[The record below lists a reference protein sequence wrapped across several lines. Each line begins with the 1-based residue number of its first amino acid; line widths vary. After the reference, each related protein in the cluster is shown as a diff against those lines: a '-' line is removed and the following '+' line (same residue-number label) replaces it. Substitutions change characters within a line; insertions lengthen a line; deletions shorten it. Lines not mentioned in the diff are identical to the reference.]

1 MLNVI
6 VTGGSRGLGLAIAAT
21 LAKGGYRVIAIA
33 RAEGEELRAAIEG
46 LGSADKE
53 RLSFLPFDLSDTHN
67 IGAMVSRLRKQY
79 GPIYGLVN
87 NAGIGTA
94 GVLAMMRE
102 EQIEALTNLNVNAP
116 IILTKYSVRSMMVE
130 RKGRVVNISSI
141 VGSTGFSGLSAYSA
155 TKAAL
160 LGFTRSLAREVGSL
174 GITVNAIAPG
184 FISTEMTRD
193 LGNEQRGQIARRS
206 ALGRLAEA
214 GDIAAAV
221 EYLLSTSAKNITGTT
236 ITIDAG
242 NTA

>member
-6 VTGGSRGLGLAIAAT
+6 VTGGTRGLGLAIGAT
-21 LAKGGYRVIAIA
+21 LAAGGYRVIAIA
-33 RAEGEELRAAIEG
+33 RTESEDLRRAIRALGPSGEEH
-46 LGSADKE
+46 
-53 RLSFLPFDLSDTHN
+53 LSFLPYDLSDTRH
-67 IGAMVSRLRKQY
+67 IGAMVNGLKKKY

-87 NAGIGTA
+87 NAGIGTS

-102 EQIEALTNLNVNAP
+102 QQIEALTNLNINAP
-116 IILTKYSVRSMMVE
+116 LILCKYAVRSMMVE

-141 VGSTGFSGLSAYSA
+141 LGSRGFSGLSAYSA

-193 LGNEQRGQIARRS
+193 LDDGQRDQIARRS
-206 ALGRLAEA
+206 ALRRLAEA
-214 GDIAAAV
+214 GDIAGAV
-221 EYLLSTSAKNITGTT
+221 EYLMSEKARNITGTT
-236 ITIDAG
+236 VTVDAG
-242 NTA
+242 NSA

>member
-6 VTGGSRGLGLAIAAT
+6 VTGGSRGLGLAIAET
-21 LAKGGYRVIAIA
+21 LAKGGYRVVAIA
-33 RAEGEELRAAIEG
+33 RAESEELRVAIEG
-46 LGSADKE
+46 LGSAVKQ

-116 IILTKYSVRSMMVE
+116 IILTKYCVRSMMVE

-160 LGFTRSLAREVGSL
+160 LGFTGSLAREVGPL